1 MQVSIFTEVWA
12 VGSHFSWTC
21 STLRSANTT
30 WSRKGGG
37 CTSTQQCLR
46 CNLYYQALCFE
57 CGDTCEAAALVPVT
71 EVSAAA
77 YTPMAYIVF
86 AAHCNHRQAIA
97 AHCCRQKGAYH
108 LDSYLSRCPAA
119 PNYPEQCS
127 HCTCTHMPCTQSH
140 SVQLHTRLHKLEQ
153 ERREQS
159 AQKMELYTQQVA
171 LEQLRAE
178 NKDKAKLAQRLA
190 ELEVTIH
197 AACIISTRHVS
208 WQHVSMRL

>member
-1 MQVSIFTEVWA
+1 
-12 VGSHFSWTC
+12 
-21 STLRSANTT
+21 
-30 WSRKGGG
+30 
-37 CTSTQQCLR
+37 
-46 CNLYYQALCFE
+46 
-57 CGDTCEAAALVPVT
+57 
-71 EVSAAA
+71 
-77 YTPMAYIVF
+77 
-86 AAHCNHRQAIA
+86 
-97 AHCCRQKGAYH
+97 
-108 LDSYLSRCPAA
+108 
-119 PNYPEQCS
+119 
-127 HCTCTHMPCTQSH
+127 MPCTQSH